1 MIPNHVGTQRKVTLN
16 YDSQGCRRI
25 LSLDEPALSIRGEH
39 HGNIEAFY
47 TNEKEANYMPQQ
59 KPLLD
64 ALPALPSNGLRVVS
78 LFAGGGLFDLGV
90 IHAGFNVIW
99 ACEWEIA
106 PTVAYA
112 SNIGDHIVGPRTKA
126 QKKAGVGDITRIDIA
141 DIPDCDVIIGGP
153 SCQSWSVAGK
163 GLGDADTR
171 GQMVWEYLRII
182 EGKRPKAFM
191 FENVKGIVTKK
202 HRPTFDALIAKFEEI
217 GYNVT
222 WRVVNAWDYGVAQKR
237 ERVIVC
243 AVRKDL
249 DFTYEW
255 PASEYETSGYRPV
268 LRDAIGDLPEPGVA
282 SAMLNRHGNESKRF
296 DTNASAEYAETN
308 HVAVANHA
316 PETQLPP
323 YIQNVL
329 DGKTSTNFGRG
340 IPVNDGSTAAR
351 TLIADYYAIGPN
363 EVYQPPNH
371 TIIESIIVKPNTY
384 TQRNYVADW
393 SKPAKTVTGSRLDHG
408 EIHPG
413 NLAPNRDVAN
423 HGIGDYWTPKSD
435 YSYDQANRVMSMDEP
450 CNTIPAH
457 HNSGQPIHPT
467 QKPRRFTVREA
478 LRIQSVPD
486 SYVIPP
492 EVSLSA
498 AYRIVGNG
506 LAVRKAYHLAAALA
520 SQLIAHSTNR
530 IEVNT
535 TDYAN
540 AA

>member
-1 MIPNHVGTQRKVTLN
+1 MEIANHIGTQRKVTLN

-282 SAMLNRHGNESKRF
+282 PALNHEPDRKNP
-296 DTNASAEYAETN
+296 A
-308 HVAVANHA
+308 
-316 PETQLPP
+316 

-329 DGKTSTNFGRG
+329 DGKTTTNYGVG
-340 IPVNDGSTAAR
+340 VPVNDGSRPAK
-351 TLIADYYAIGPN
+351 TLICEYRAKCPN
-363 EVYQPPNH
+363 EVYLPSPEQFAQLANH
-371 TIIESIIVKPNTY
+371 SVIESIVVKPNTY
-384 TQRNYVADW
+384 TQRNYIAEWD
-393 SKPAKTVTGSRLDHG
+393 KPAKTVTGSRLDHG
-408 EIHPG
+408 EIHPD
-413 NLAPNRDVAN
+413 NER
-423 HGIGDYWTPKSD
+423 
-435 YSYDQANRVMSMDEP
+435 
-450 CNTIPAH
+450 
-457 HNSGQPIHPT
+457 
-467 QKPRRFTVREA
+467 KPRRFTVREA

-486 SYVIPP
+486 SYVFPEWATPP
-492 EVSLSA
+492 RFESIEYVNGRRRRTRAKKGVKFSISA
-498 AYRIVGNG
+498 MYRVTGNG
-506 LAVRKAYHLAAALA
+506 VASRMAYHLAAALA
-520 SQLIAHSTNR
+520 SQLIAHSTHR
-530 IEVNT
+530 IEVLH
-535 TDYAN
+535 